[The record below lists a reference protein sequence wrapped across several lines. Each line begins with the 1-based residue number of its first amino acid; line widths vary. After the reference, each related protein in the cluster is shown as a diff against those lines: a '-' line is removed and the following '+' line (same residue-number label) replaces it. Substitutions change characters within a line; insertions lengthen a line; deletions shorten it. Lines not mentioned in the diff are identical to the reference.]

1 MSTTHD
7 YKYTVQVKS
16 RFDLFASEDFGNED
30 PDLLLSKIRD
40 QKHKKAPKEG
50 KLGYVTIL
58 R

>member
-1 MSTTHD
+1 MSSAHE

-40 QKHKKAPKEG
+40 QKHKKGSKEC
-50 KLGYVTIL
+50 KSFFY
-58 R
+58 